1 MGRRAARVDAN
12 QSDIVDDLRKVGCS
26 IQHLHKEGMG
36 CPDLLIGW
44 RGRNWLFE
52 VKDPAK
58 PPSERKLT
66 EMQVRW
72 HRDWRGQVMVIHS
85 AEEALAVMQNASAD
99 VPIMGA
105 VIGDKVVK

>member
-1 MGRRAARVDAN
+1 MRRAAKVDAN
-12 QSDIVDDLRKVGCS
+12 QPSIVDDLRRLGCS
-26 IQHLHKEGMG
+26 VQHLHKEGMG

-44 RGRNWLFE
+44 RGRNFLFE

-72 HRDWRGQVMVIHS
+72 HRVWEGQVAVIHD
-85 AEEALAVMQNASAD
+85 AEEALTIMQNSTGEI
-99 VPIMGA
+99 PLRGKISG
-105 VIGDKVVK
+105 